1 MPRRHRGKL
10 IGLLCLGLIV
20 LGFVLIKPPT
30 PIISIA
36 AEPIIDGGYTVTNT
50 MLSAWVVIVLM
61 AIIVFWLYFT
71 KLRDIEKAMVPSG
84 FQNVLEGLL
93 DFFFNIVKLVAGEKN
108 GRRFFPVVASI
119 FLILLF
125 ANWFGL
131 FPWNN
136 ALGRTV
142 DLRYEYSHL
151 LEIDVHHHLEE
162 LEHDENAQP
171 AELVDVLNAHF
182 SAHYFDPIP
191 FKPAYLDEADERI
204 AAILR
209 DERSDS
215 EIAVRAA
222 FADDPLPEGLSGA
235 DLVHGIE
242 ERIAH
247 GLEEAGFSGSE
258 EMQHRY
264 EAEELKEAAK
274 HAVLFNLPIDV
285 ADVGEP
291 ELSGWVMDSGGV
303 NIVPV
308 RADDFTY
315 DPFLEP
321 VIAGRDGSF
330 VDYRIYTD
338 REPESAEN
346 RPPSA
351 DEAAVRVSLNT
362 AHIGT
367 ILKQAQEGVI
377 AIEGGQIERSKGV
390 AEIFPLFR
398 AIATDL
404 NLPLAI
410 ALWAFIFVQLWGIQS
425 LGLGTN
431 FGKFIGVGG
440 AAVVKGPIGFVVGL
454 LEIISE
460 LARIISF
467 TFRLFGNIFAGE
479 VVLFMAAFLVP
490 FLAATVF
497 YGLEVFV
504 GFIQAFVFAMLTLV
518 FAVTAVSHGEH
529 GHDEEE
535 TGETAGH

>member
-10 IGLLCLGLIV
+10 IGLLCLGLIA

-50 MLSAWVVIVLM
+50 MLSAWVVIALM
-61 AIIVFWLYFT
+61 AVIVFWLYFT

-162 LEHDENAQP
+162 LEHDGNAQP
-171 AELVDVLNAHF
+171 AESIDALNAHF

-191 FKPAYLDEADERI
+191 FKPAYLDEADQRI

-215 EIAVRAA
+215 EQAVRAA
-222 FADDPLPEGLSGA
+222 FAHDPLPQGLSGV

-242 ERIAH
+242 ARIEHA
-247 GLEEAGFSGSE
+247 LEEVGFSE
-258 EMQHRY
+258 DVQHRY
-264 EAEELKEAAK
+264 DAEDLKEAAK
-274 HAVLFNLPIDV
+274 HAVLFNLPIAV

-330 VDYRIYTD
+330 ADPRIYTD

-346 RPPSA
+346 RAPSA
-351 DEAAVRVSLNT
+351 GEAALPVSLNT
-362 AHIGT
+362 AHVGI
-367 ILKQAQEGVI
+367 ILKQDKAGVI
-377 AIEGGQIERSKGV
+377 DIGAAGEFERSKGV

>member
-1 MPRRHRGKL
+1 MPQRHRGKL

-20 LGFVLIKPPT
+20 LGFVLIKAPT

-93 DFFFNIVKLVAGEKN
+93 DAFFNIVQLVAGEKN

-142 DLRYEYSHL
+142 DLRYEYVHL

-162 LEHDENAQP
+162 LEHDDAP
-171 AELVDVLNAHF
+171 AEYVSLFNAHF
-182 SAHYFDPIP
+182 SAYYFDPIP
-191 FKPAYLDEADERI
+191 FKTAYLDEADERI
-204 AAILR
+204 GAILR
-209 DERSDS
+209 DELSAS
-215 EIAVRAA
+215 EVAVRAA
-222 FADDPLPEGLSGA
+222 FAHDPLPEGASWA

-242 ERIAH
+242 ERIEH
-247 GLEEAGFSGSE
+247 GLAEVGLSE
-258 EMQHRY
+258 EVRHRY
-264 EAEELKEAAK
+264 EADDMEAAVE
-274 HAVLFNLPIDV
+274 HALLFNLPI
-285 ADVGEP
+285 AMSDVGEP

-308 RADDFTY
+308 KADDFTY

-321 VIAGRDGSF
+321 VLAGIDGSF
-330 VDYRIYTD
+330 AQSRVAID
-338 REPESAEN
+338 REPPGPGESALPVN
-346 RPPSA
+346 
-351 DEAAVRVSLNT
+351 LNT
-362 AHIGT
+362 AHIGI
-367 ILKQAQEGVI
+367 ILKQAHEDVI

-425 LGLGTN
+425 LGLRTN

-497 YGLEVFV
+497 YGLEIFV

-535 TGETAGH
+535 AGETAGR

>member
-1 MPRRHRGKL
+1 MPQRHRGKL

-20 LGFVLIKPPT
+20 LGFVLIKAPT

-36 AEPIIDGGYTVTNT
+36 AEPIIDGSYAITNT
-50 MLSAWVVIVLM
+50 MISAWVVIVLL
-61 AIIVFWLYFT
+61 ALIVFWLYFT

-84 FQNVLEGLL
+84 FQNVIEGLL
-93 DFFFNIVKLVAGEKN
+93 DAFFNIVQLVAGEKN

-136 ALGRTV
+136 SFGRTV
-142 DLRYEYSHL
+142 DLRFEYVEL

-162 LEHDENAQP
+162 VEHDESAQP
-171 AELVDVLNAHF
+171 AELIQSLNAHF
-182 SAHYFDPIP
+182 SAAYFDPIP
-191 FKPAYLDEADERI
+191 FKTAHLDEADERI
-204 AAILR
+204 GAILR
-209 DERSDS
+209 DDLSAS
-215 EIAVRAA
+215 EIAVREV
-222 FADDPLPEGLSGA
+222 FAEDPLPEGLGGA
-235 DLVHGIE
+235 DLVHAIE
-242 ERIAH
+242 ERIEH
-247 GLEEAGFSGSE
+247 GLQAAGLTEEVR
-258 EMQHRY
+258 HRY
-264 EAEELKEAAK
+264 EADDLEAAVE
-274 HAVLFNLPIDV
+274 HALLFNLPIAV
-285 ADVGEP
+285 GDVGEP

-303 NIVPV
+303 NVVPIK
-308 RADDFTY
+308 ADDFTY

-321 VIAGRDGSF
+321 AIAGRDGSF
-330 VDYRIYTD
+330 AHARIYTD
-338 REPESAEN
+338 REPESEHNVA
-346 RPPSA
+346 P
-351 DEAAVRVSLNT
+351 AASEVALPVSLNT
-362 AHIGT
+362 AHIGI
-367 ILKQAQEGVI
+367 ILKQAQAGVI
-377 AIEGGQIERSKGV
+377 GIEGGVIERSKGV

-410 ALWAFIFVQLWGIQS
+410 ALWSFIFVQLWGIQS

-431 FGKFIGVGG
+431 FGKFIGMGG
-440 AAVVKGPIGFVVGL
+440 AAVVKGPIGVVVGL
-454 LEIISE
+454 LEVISE

-490 FLAATVF
+490 LLAATVF
-497 YGLEVFV
+497 YGLELFV

-535 TGETAGH
+535 AEETAGH

>member
-50 MLSAWVVIVLM
+50 MLSAWVVIALM

-171 AELVDVLNAHF
+171 AELVGLLNTHF
-182 SAHYFDPIP
+182 SNYYFDPIP
-191 FKPAYLDEADERI
+191 FKPAYLDEADQRI
-204 AAILR
+204 GAILR
-209 DERSDS
+209 DDLS
-215 EIAVRAA
+215 ESEVAVRAA
-222 FADDPLPEGLSGA
+222 FRDDPLPDGASGA

-242 ERIAH
+242 ARIEHA
-247 GLEEAGFSGSE
+247 LAEVGFSE
-258 EMQHRY
+258 DVQHRY
-264 EAEELKEAAK
+264 AAEELQEAAK
-274 HAVLFNLPIDV
+274 HAVLFNLPVAV

-321 VIAGRDGSF
+321 VIAGSDGSF
-330 VDYRIYTD
+330 RIYTD

-346 RPPSA
+346 RAPSA
-351 DEAAVRVSLNT
+351 GEAALPVSLNT
-362 AHIGT
+362 AHVGI
-367 ILKQAQEGVI
+367 ILKQDKAGVI
-377 AIEGGQIERSKGV
+377 DIGAAGEFERSKGV

-425 LGLGTN
+425 LGLRTT